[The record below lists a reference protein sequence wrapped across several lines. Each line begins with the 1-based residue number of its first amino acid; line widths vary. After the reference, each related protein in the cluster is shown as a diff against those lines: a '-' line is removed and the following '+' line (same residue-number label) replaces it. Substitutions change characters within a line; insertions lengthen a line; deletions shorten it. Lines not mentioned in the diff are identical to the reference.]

1 MPAPNQSE
9 RDLWNAAPGRLW
21 ADRQGLLDRLQSN
34 VLARL
39 MDAARP
45 APGEAVLDIGCGA
58 GATTLAA
65 ARAVGPGA
73 ASSASTSP
81 NRSPPAPARRSPAPR
96 TPE

>member
-9 RDLWNAAPGRLW
+9 RDFWNAAPGRLW
-21 ADRQGLLDRLQSN
+21 ADRQALLDRLQSN

-65 ARAVGPGA
+65 ARSPSATRPASA
-73 ASSASTSP
+73 ASSG
-81 NRSPPAPARRSPAPR
+81 PPAGQASR
-96 TPE
+96 